1 MRRYNQA
8 INPVKKQKGEQLVK
22 FALMLRG
29 GQHYPDDEALA
40 LYGAF
45 ITDTEA
51 QAAQVRAE
59 HALLAQPRKVFHAIG
74 IDPQH
79 WHRGAPAPPSP
90 SPTPLPAS
98 EGKTYD
104 VLVLG
109 DLTSPTRPELLIDK
123 GGRRLFVGRSV
134 DASSR
139 EIAQELRAA
148 GVEVSSWLNA
158 SQRAHLYRSAAL
170 VYFPMSEEGA
180 GEMELLEALACGAEV
195 EVEHDNARLN
205 ELLERSLQNGM
216 PDHTSYASTL
226 RDAVWSV
233 LVPNAAT

>member
-74 IDPQH
+74 IDPQVQKYLLSGYKSTCFKGTKVLILTCCGTTRSTGPEELL
-79 WHRGAPAPPSP
+79 HR
-90 SPTPLPAS
+90 PLPLQLLSLPVKARRTMCWYS
-98 EGKTYD
+98 EIS
-104 VLVLG
+104 LVLH
-109 DLTSPTRPELLIDK
+109 
-123 GGRRLFVGRSV
+123 VRS
-134 DASSR
+134 S
-139 EIAQELRAA
+139 
-148 GVEVSSWLNA
+148 
-158 SQRAHLYRSAAL
+158 
-170 VYFPMSEEGA
+170 
-180 GEMELLEALACGAEV
+180 
-195 EVEHDNARLN
+195 
-205 ELLERSLQNGM
+205 
-216 PDHTSYASTL
+216 
-226 RDAVWSV
+226 
-233 LVPNAAT
+233 